1 MRPTRALR
9 LAPVVLASLATWAGG
24 AHAAAFLERARVVFG
39 ERFADP
45 VNDFR
50 EVLFATGTKP

>member
-1 MRPTRALR
+1 
-9 LAPVVLASLATWAGG
+9 V
-24 AHAAAFLERARVVFG
+24 EFG

>member
-1 MRPTRALR
+1 MAL
-9 LAPVVLASLATWAGG
+9 LLVDEG
-24 AHAAAFLERARVVFG
+24 FG

>member
-1 MRPTRALR
+1 MGDGR
-9 LAPVVLASLATWAGG
+9 LVRSMLGEPGFAD
-24 AHAAAFLERARVVFG
+24 FQRRARAVFA

>member
-1 MRPTRALR
+1 ML
-9 LAPVVLASLATWAGG
+9 GQD
-24 AHAAAFLERARVVFG
+24 AFARFLGRARAEFG

>member
-1 MRPTRALR
+1 VGDRRFVRSML
-9 LAPVVLASLATWAGG
+9 GD
-24 AHAAAFLERARVVFG
+24 AAFAEFLQRARAEFG

>member
-1 MRPTRALR
+1 MFSGVGSSNRCSFVRSMLGE
-9 LAPVVLASLATWAGG
+9 SGF
-24 AHAAAFLERARVVFG
+24 AAFLGRARAVFG

>member
-1 MRPTRALR
+1 MLGD
-9 LAPVVLASLATWAGG
+9 APFAE
-24 AHAAAFLERARVVFG
+24 FLQRARVEFG